1 MSFTLVFSTFFVLLY
16 PQIQQNFM
24 KQNIKNSARANGLII
39 GALLSLK
46 FLLSV
51 QGNTFFS
58 MLAIAIS
65 VLIIFVIYGFTI
77 KFRESKCN
85 GSIQFGEA
93 FSYIFQVY
101 IYGAII
107 SSLIMLLYCQF
118 VDKNFLDFQLNDILV
133 VYKRFS
139 ITVDENSTKMLVGMY
154 KPAPFA
160 LMNLLSSAF
169 TGAFWGLILAA
180 LVKKDKN
187 IFDNEQ

>member
-1 MSFTLVFSTFFVLLY
+1 
-16 PQIQQNFM
+16 M

-39 GALLSLK
+39 GALLSFK

-51 QGNTFFS
+51 QNNSIVS

-65 VLIIFVIYGFTI
+65 ILIIFVIYGLTI

-93 FSYIFQVY
+93 FSYVFQVY
-101 IYGAII
+101 LYGAII
-107 SSLIMLLYCQF
+107 SSLIMLLYSQF
-118 VDKNFLDFQLNDILV
+118 VDKTLLEFQLNDILL

-139 ITVDENSTKMLVGMY
+139 LPVDDNTQKMLTLIY

-160 LMNLLSSAF
+160 LMNLLASAF